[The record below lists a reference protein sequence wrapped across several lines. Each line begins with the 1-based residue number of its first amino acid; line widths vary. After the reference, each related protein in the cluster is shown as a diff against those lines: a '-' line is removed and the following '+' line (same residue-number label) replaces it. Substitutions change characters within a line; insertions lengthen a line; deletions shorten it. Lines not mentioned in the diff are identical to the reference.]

1 MIQQPENAYAEAPL
15 YTSFALPWV
24 PIAQDPL
31 NIPTAETENKPHGYD
46 SGCITDW
53 MREFHKQFP
62 SGQAS
67 RYNRFQYQ
75 GGLTNQIPPYG
86 LGSYTFPSGG
96 PFVQEDP
103 YEKWRDF
110 CSLYA
115 NPGSTQIQLW
125 QLLSTLH
132 QIFPILKWKNDNIFG

>member
-1 MIQQPENAYAEAPL
+1 
-15 YTSFALPWV
+15 
-24 PIAQDPL
+24 
-31 NIPTAETENKPHGYD
+31 
-46 SGCITDW
+46 

-125 QLLSTLH
+125 QFLLELLKVSLFFELNYVTKLDFEA
-132 QIFPILKWKNDNIFG
+132 IVSPKYFSDIIKRILRRRRIHTAFNGRAVMVNFE